1 MGMMLSIIQ
10 SYHMHKK
17 YNLSKIKEKEEPECI
32 EMYDLNENKKSR
44 SNYIWETR
52 CPNFVNRYL
61 IL

>member
-1 MGMMLSIIQ
+1 
-10 SYHMHKK
+10 MHKN